1 MKAETWAKYG
11 FMLCCPAM
19 FKLVPSLAGFAAAQD
34 KITKGTS
41 IETYLS
47 QPGAFLHEMMHFLDL
62 NTATGAK
69 SESINLLLRQHVQK
83 PG

>member
-19 FKLVPSLAGFAAAQD
+19 FQLVPSLAGSAAAQGS
-34 KITKGTS
+34 IAKGTN
-41 IETYLS
+41 IETFLS
-47 QPGAFLHEMMHFLDL
+47 QPGAFIHEMMHFLDL

-69 SESINLLLRQHVQK
+69 SESINLRHELWIL
-83 PG
+83 G

>member
-19 FKLVPSLAGFAAAQD
+19 FKLVPSLASFAASQGTIA
-34 KITKGTS
+34 KGTS
-41 IETYLS
+41 IETFLS

-69 SESINLLLRQHVQK
+69 SESINLLLCRK
-83 PG
+83 SEG